1 LASCQRGKL
10 RIICRILPEGEIAAD
25 LPTITPATGPIRQ
38 SQQLVASNAAA
49 ASKAAVEEKAAK
61 AAAPGLLGDYRA
73 LCKPIHLKCS
83 IEGLAGGRQGRVAL
97 KGLWHKAKPRG
108 AYGPK
113 GAGRWL
119 HHLKEMARIVCF
131 KNGELRPLSITSC
144 ICASFTVCAC
154 TLPCFAHACFCV
166 MHSLYSLLIQLK
178 VHTGTKLGKF
188 NGELALASS
197 MRTVLIKIKNDPA
210 EVTTCPRAN
219 SAAS

>member
-1 LASCQRGKL
+1 M

-144 ICASFTVCAC
+144 ICASSQFVLAHFRVLHTLASVFCTVCTVCAC
-154 TLPCFAHACFCV
+154 
-166 MHSLYSLLIQLK
+166 M
-178 VHTGTKLGKF
+178 
-188 NGELALASS
+188 LAS
-197 MRTVLIKIKNDPA
+197 VFC
-210 EVTTCPRAN
+210 TC
-219 SAAS
+219 